1 MGIIMVNDSMDNGAP
16 NARPLVSVVLS
27 VYNTEAYLDEAI
39 GSVINQS
46 YKNIELICFN
56 DASTDGSLD
65 ILRRY
70 ATADSRVRVI
80 DSPVNIKQ
88 GGGRNRAI
96 KAAVGKYVMFLDSDD
111 MLRSDAVEKCVA
123 AAEGNGSEAVFFD
136 YCRFST
142 LGSGETVICQLG
154 EDAAG
159 LRGDRLRERI
169 LERTASH
176 VTAMYARSVIVDN
189 DLYFPEGVYYEDNA
203 VTLAMQIIAANP
215 IKLNEVFYKYRFD
228 NQSVTRS
235 SNNLHFFDRIDSAV
249 TLLGHMKRLGLY
261 DRFKDLIDYQFINL
275 YYVHTVFGAIYR
287 FDKVQTA
294 EIARVKAGIL
304 KYVPDYKSNPY
315 YRKQPLRLRLKIES
329 HARFPRVIK
338 MLSNL
343 NRRLKAN

>member
-1 MGIIMVNDSMDNGAP
+1 
-16 NARPLVSVVLS
+16 
-27 VYNTEAYLDEAI
+27 
-39 GSVINQS
+39 
-46 YKNIELICFN
+46 
-56 DASTDGSLD
+56 
-65 ILRRY
+65 
-70 ATADSRVRVI
+70 
-80 DSPVNIKQ
+80 
-88 GGGRNRAI
+88 
-96 KAAVGKYVMFLDSDD
+96 MFLDSDD